1 MSGSR
6 SLWADRMRI
15 GLSAGF
21 TLRNSGGLGRFF
33 GRLPPALLIAACTSS
48 DAASMLRSRSNC
60 TTTCVL
66 PATLTDVICATPEI
80 WENWRSNGCATVDAM
95 VSGLAPG
102 KEAVTWMVG
111 NSTRG
116 RGATGS
122 SG

>member
-1 MSGSR
+1 M
-6 SLWADRMRI
+6 

-21 TLRNSGGLGRFF
+21 TLRKVGGLGRLR
-33 GRLPPALLIAACTSS
+33 GSCPPALLMAAWMSS
-48 DAASMLRSRSNC
+48 AAPSMLRSRSNC
-60 TTTCVL
+60 TTTCVE
-66 PATLTDVICATPEI
+66 PFTLTEVICATPAI
-80 WENWRSNGCATVDAM
+80 CANCRSNGWATVEAM

-102 KEAVTWMVG
+102 RLAVTWMVG